1 MFQADHEALELL
13 VTEALL
19 LVVVLE
25 EPQVPQVV
33 GSALFVVVVEPQV
46 PQVVGSALLVVV
58 VEELLDHA
66 FQSAE
71 VAGSRFS
78 QLDQLDEVGSA
89 FLLVVVVLDAGH
101 ADQTYDDDELL
112 ALADLLVVVELETQ
126 SAHEELLDELDLA
139 VVVVEAAGTV

>member
-1 MFQADHEALELL
+1 MAATGVFQADHEALELL

-25 EPQVPQVV
+25 ELDEAHVPQVELDEASGV
-33 GSALFVVVVEPQV
+33 FVVVD
-46 PQVVGSALLVVV
+46 
-58 VEELLDHA
+58 EELLDHA
-66 FQSAE
+66 DQSAV

-89 FLLVVVVLDAGH
+89 FLLVVVLDAGH
-101 ADQTYDDDELL
+101 ADQAYDDDELL
-112 ALADLLVVVELETQ
+112 ALTDLLVVVELEETQ